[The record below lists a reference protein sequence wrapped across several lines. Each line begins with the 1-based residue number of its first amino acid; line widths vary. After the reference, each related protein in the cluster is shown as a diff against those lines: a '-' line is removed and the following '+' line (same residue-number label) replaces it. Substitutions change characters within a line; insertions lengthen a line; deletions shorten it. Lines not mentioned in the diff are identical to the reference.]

1 MATLNV
7 FTIVRIHFEHH
18 YCTDVW
24 VLMRISFDYNF
35 RLSVCSADV
44 AQQSSKQQEIYCV
57 PLFAPELED
66 IMTVPYGS
74 TTD

>member
-1 MATLNV
+1 MYLLLLEYTSNT
-7 FTIVRIHFEHH
+7 TIA
-18 YCTDVW
+18 TDVW
-24 VLMRISFDYNF
+24 VLMRISFGYNF

-44 AQQSSKQQEIYCV
+44 TQQSSKQQEIYCV